1 MQCRL
6 TDYSSRSRRASTAT
20 KRATPSTDTGKPSE
34 LGPLV
39 YRRASIPAV
48 EHAQDRPAL
57 TIDELPQARR
67 RRWGWQSP
75 AGFAPTVFALN
86 RPSSTSSTLRTVG
99 AAERIVWPERTD
111 WPTFGSIMNPWIAK
125 ATILAASVAMVVIRA
140 PHGRRSRGVKVARSC
155 KGPREVAL
163 LTLAWMGFLVP
174 LIWVVSPVFSF
185 AEYSLRPWAF
195 GVGVLCLVAGLWWF
209 QRSHSDLGQYWSVTL
224 ELRENHRLITQGVYR
239 YVRHPMY
246 AALFLYATGQALVL
260 PNWVVGP
267 SYFVAFGILF
277 AFRIRAEE
285 KMMLETFGDEY
296 AAYMAK
302 TKLLVPGIW

>member
-1 MQCRL
+1 M
-6 TDYSSRSRRASTAT
+6 
-20 KRATPSTDTGKPSE
+20 
-34 LGPLV
+34 
-39 YRRASIPAV
+39 
-48 EHAQDRPAL
+48 
-57 TIDELPQARR
+57 
-67 RRWGWQSP
+67 
-75 AGFAPTVFALN
+75 
-86 RPSSTSSTLRTVG
+86 
-99 AAERIVWPERTD
+99 
-111 WPTFGSIMNPWIAK
+111 
-125 ATILAASVAMVVIRA
+125 ILAASVAMVVIRA

-185 AEYSLRPWAF
+185 AEYSLRPWAL
-195 GVGVLCLVAGLWWF
+195 GAGVLCLVGGLWWF
-209 QRSHSDLGQYWSVTL
+209 QRSHSDLGTYWSVTL
-224 ELRENHRLITQGVYR
+224 ELRENHRLVTQGVYR

-246 AALFLYATGQALVL
+246 AALFLYAIGQALVL

-296 AAYMAK
+296 AAYMAR